1 MERLIKNANEMYSFF
16 MHPDDNNGYTR
27 IIENGKI
34 VIRKLTEQEIK
45 DCEQAYRERINS
57 SNL

>member
-1 MERLIKNANEMYSFF
+1 MEKLIKNPNGMYSFF
-16 MHPDDNNGYTR
+16 MHPKDNNGYTR
-27 IIENGKI
+27 VFENGKD

-45 DCEQAYRERINS
+45 DCDKAYRERINS

>member
-1 MERLIKNANEMYSFF
+1 MYSFF
-16 MHPDDNNGYTR
+16 MHPKDNNGYTR
-27 IIENGKI
+27 VFENGKD

-45 DCEQAYRERINS
+45 DCEKAYRERINS

>member
-1 MERLIKNANEMYSFF
+1 MYSFF
-16 MHPDDNNGYTR
+16 VHPKDNNGYAR
-27 IIENGKI
+27 VLENGKD
-34 VIRKLTEQEIK
+34 VVRKLTEQEIK